1 MLSQFFPVFQR
12 VAVVI
17 LETVKHH
24 LAASEIAKKSQE
36 ERASIHRKELT

>member
-12 VAVVI
+12 VAAVI
-17 LETVKHH
+17 PGTVKYHP
-24 LAASEIAKKSQE
+24 AASEIAKKSQE